1 MPKPY
6 KIVLASGSPRRQQF
20 FKDFDLEDQFDFEIL
35 NFTPINCGHA
45 ANKPYLL
52 RASSR
57 DERDMWVSA
66 PVVTW
71 LTDQDNS
78 RECFEFCF
86 AL

>member
-1 MPKPY
+1 
-6 KIVLASGSPRRQQF
+6 
-20 FKDFDLEDQFDFEIL
+20 LEIKADTLVTIGDSTGDQFDFEIL

-66 PVVTW
+66 PVVTS
-71 LTDQDNS
+71 LTDRHIA
-78 RECFEFCF
+78 RECFAFCF

>member
-1 MPKPY
+1 LSWKEEPEDSAEK
-6 KIVLASGSPRRQQF
+6 GS
-20 FKDFDLEDQFDFEIL
+20 LEIKADTLVTIGDSTGDQFDFEIL

-66 PVVTW
+66 PVVT
-71 LTDQDNS
+71 
-78 RECFEFCF
+78 
-86 AL
+86 